1 MKLQEIVE
9 SLSLTVRAGHGSLDS
24 EVTGGYAADLLSCA
38 MAGAG
43 KGALWV
49 TLQGHLNVVAI
60 ASLNELAG
68 VIVTE
73 GKPVAPDALARADQE
88 RVPIL
93 TTALSTFEVVG
104 RLWELGVRA
113 EEPQS

>member
-9 SLSLTVRAGHGSLDS
+9 SLALTVRAGHGSLDT

-43 KGALWV
+43 KDVLWV

-68 VIVTE
+68 IIVTE
-73 GKPVAPDALARADQE
+73 SKPVAPDALAKADQE

-93 TTALSTFEVVG
+93 TTELSTFEVVG
-104 RLWELGVRA
+104 KLWELGVRA
-113 EEPQS
+113 VEQRS